1 MWQPKLMSTFMRKS
15 TLTLLLCLIM
25 NTVPALADVTLPD
38 IDDKYVSVTEIN
50 PTRDAGY
57 VVGDI
62 LDRTVKLTIKKP
74 YALVKESL
82 PIVGYEHRWRGQ
94 TTGIEL
100 AKIITEEA
108 NNGDS
113 TTHTLH
119 LSYQVFTTGKVA
131 KPAALRA
138 EIVKIRNTTNKKEVL
153 QYRIPSFNF
162 RISPLS
168 VFGAVK
174 LNEDMSQLVPPLL
187 IDANKQQQYLKVFA
201 GLLGLAL
208 LGLLYIFGM
217 NAWLPRMGAPF
228 AKAYRDIRKLPDTE
242 EGLKTAVA
250 RMHESLNKTAGNSL
264 FASNLSEF
272 VQAKP
277 MFAPVKKEIEQFFGL
292 SRQVFFEYSSNA
304 NLGENPKPW
313 LQNFCKRL
321 RDCERG
327 LLPNTIN
334 KVNE

>member
-1 MWQPKLMSTFMRKS
+1 
-15 TLTLLLCLIM
+15 M

-187 IDANKQQQYLKVFA
+187 IDANKQQLYLKVFA

-217 NAWLPRMGAPF
+217 SAWLPRMGAPF

-277 MFAPVKKEIEQFFGL
+277 MFAPVKKEIEQTVRQKDNVKGYNL
-292 SRQVFFEYSSNA
+292 SDV
-304 NLGENPKPW
+304 K
-313 LQNFCKRL
+313 
-321 RDCERG
+321 
-327 LLPNTIN
+327 
-334 KVNE
+334 